1 MRVLLKI
8 TDIIDVEVLQR
19 IQDSFSDATG
29 LAAVTVDY
37 KGNPITEY
45 SNFSEYCTA
54 SEKKVAIGIVAF
66 SQMPTAGLSQPD
78 LGNHRFTFV
87 MGDWSTLPF
96 RSWSKVI
103 ILALLWPAR

>member
-45 SNFSEYCTA
+45 SNFSEYCNCVRKDSNNRDCCYQSDAHGGIESATIRETIDLHL
-54 SEKKVAIGIVAF
+54 SWGIG
-66 SQMPTAGLSQPD
+66 
-78 LGNHRFTFV
+78 
-87 MGDWSTLPF
+87 
-96 RSWSKVI
+96 RSCCSNYGK
-103 ILALLWPAR
+103 R